1 MSWFRKAAE
10 QGAFNRYYNLGL
22 LYENSGYGLPKDYVQ
37 AYVWYSLEIPLY
49 SDDFND
55 IDRIRVAEK
64 MPPAQITEGW
74 QLAKDWIAEHPYP
87 EP

>member
-64 MPPAQITEGW
+64 MPPRPDHRGVATCKG
-74 QLAKDWIAEHPYP
+74 LDC
-87 EP
+87 